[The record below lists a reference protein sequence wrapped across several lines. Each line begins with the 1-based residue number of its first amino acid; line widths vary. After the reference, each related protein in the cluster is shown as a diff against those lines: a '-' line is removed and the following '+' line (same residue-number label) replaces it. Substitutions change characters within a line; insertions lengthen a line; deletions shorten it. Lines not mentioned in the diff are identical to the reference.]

1 MPDIQV
7 VEVSPDRT
15 TDYFT
20 LFDSAFRDNVE
31 WSGCYCAFYD
41 VPPGTPFDPAEDGPR
56 NRADREA
63 RLRSGAA
70 RGLMAYIGTTPVG
83 WCNVAPRSQVPNLR
97 KFADAIEVPA
107 DDPAVIMCFVIDPD
121 HRGKGVATAL
131 VRGAIDVSRKWGSPW
146 LEAYPARPDIDTEG
160 LPTTAAFYKGP
171 LSMYEAAG
179 FSLDRDMGSWYV
191 ARHDLRAN

>member
-7 VEVSPDRT
+7 VEVSPDLT
-15 TDYFT
+15 ADYFT
-20 LFDSAFRDNVE
+20 LFDAAFRDHAE
-31 WSGCYCAFYD
+31 WNGCYCAFYD
-41 VPPGTPFDPAEDGPR
+41 VAPGTPFDPAEDGPR

-70 RGLMAYIGTTPVG
+70 RGLMAYIGGAPVG

-97 KFADAIEVPA
+97 RFADAIEVPA
-107 DDPAVIMCFVIDPD
+107 DDPAVIMCFVIHPD
-121 HRGKGVATAL
+121 HRGQGVATAL
-131 VRGAIDVSRKWGSPW
+131 VRGAIDASRRWGSPW

-171 LSMYEAAG
+171 LRMYEAAG
-179 FSLDRDMGSWYV
+179 FSIDRDMGSWYV
-191 ARHDLRAN
+191 ARYDLRAS